1 MPHHIVIVEDEP
13 VTQARLQ
20 SYFTQEGYTVS
31 VTASGAGLR
40 EIMQNQ
46 PVDLILLDINLPDE
60 NGLMLTR
67 ALRERSTVGIILV
80 TGRSDRID
88 RIVGLEMGADD
99 YVTKPLELRELVVR
113 VKNLLWRIDL
123 ARQAQP
129 HTQDNCYRFAGYC
142 LNVSRHTLERDGEP
156 IKLTRAEYEMLVAF
170 VTNPGEILSR
180 ERLLRMLS
188 ARRVENPD
196 LRTVDVLIRRLRHK
210 LSADLLVIELV
221 NAIDAPQVKSRV
233 GVPWFQMGYQPGRYL
248 VQWAHGKPLNVLL
261 MPGPDNAG
269 GSKEMVEGFRAA
281 IAGSPVRIVDIA
293 LGDNDIEIQ
302 RNLLQEMLERH
313 PEIDVV
319 AGTAIAAEAAM
330 GEGRNLKTPL
340 TVVSFYLSHQV
351 YRGLKR
357 GRVIMAASDQ
367 MVWQGELAVEQAIR
381 QLQGQSV
388 SDNVSPPIL
397 VLTPKNADREHIRRS
412 LSPGGFR
419 PVYFY
424 QHTSAAKK

>member
-46 PVDLILLDINLPDE
+46 SVDLILLDINLPDE

-113 VKNLLWRIDL
+113 VN
-123 ARQAQP
+123 
-129 HTQDNCYRFAGYC
+129 NCYRFAGYC

-210 LSADLLVIELV
+210 LSADLLVT
-221 NAIDAPQVKSRV
+221 Q
-233 GVPWFQMGYQPGRYL
+233 
-248 VQWAHGKPLNVLL
+248 H
-261 MPGPDNAG
+261 
-269 GSKEMVEGFRAA
+269 
-281 IAGSPVRIVDIA
+281 
-293 LGDNDIEIQ
+293 
-302 RNLLQEMLERH
+302 
-313 PEIDVV
+313 
-319 AGTAIAAEAAM
+319 
-330 GEGRNLKTPL
+330 GEGYFL
-340 TVVSFYLSHQV
+340 
-351 YRGLKR
+351 
-357 GRVIMAASDQ
+357 AAD
-367 MVWQGELAVEQAIR
+367 VC
-381 QLQGQSV
+381 
-388 SDNVSPPIL
+388 
-397 VLTPKNADREHIRRS
+397 
-412 LSPGGFR
+412 
-419 PVYFY
+419 
-424 QHTSAAKK
+424 